1 MTDTDLRTAAA
12 AFEAD
17 LSEYCD
23 GPLRDALR
31 AALAQSEHNKKVDDW
46 GATLPPQSDG
56 WQPIETA
63 PKDGTPILCGFPDNF
78 HAQHGH
84 FDDNTGKWGQLI
96 SFYYQPTHWMPLPAP
111 PEATPAPTAAI
122 EGASDGPALDTWT
135 QEEMDAA
142 DHTAKERFEKLR
154 PIFEADNGPVESGP
168 ALKCPNPD
176 CMDGYINLCGD
187 DVQVCPTCHREKP

>member
-63 PKDGTPILCGFPDNF
+63 PKDGTRIIVAKQSGYVMAWASSAYWFERQYKDREKYSGWTDGFDTL
-78 HAQHGH
+78 A
-84 FDDNTGKWGQLI
+84 T
-96 SFYYQPTHWMPLPAP
+96 PTHWMPLPAP
-111 PEATPAPTAAI
+111 P
-122 EGASDGPALDTWT
+122 G
-135 QEEMDAA
+135 
-142 DHTAKERFEKLR
+142 
-154 PIFEADNGPVESGP
+154 
-168 ALKCPNPD
+168 
-176 CMDGYINLCGD
+176 
-187 DVQVCPTCHREKP
+187 EKP